1 MSIKVQDNGVGFP
14 RNKSKLIEPYVSN
27 KAKGTGLGL
36 AIVNKVISD
45 HEGYLEFTD
54 LFDAA
59 KKTLNGAEI
68 KLLVP
73 IVK

>member
-1 MSIKVQDNGVGFP
+1 M
-14 RNKSKLIEPYVSN
+14 SN

-45 HEGYLEFTD
+45 HEGHLEFSD
-54 LFDAA
+54 LFDST
-59 KKTLNGAEI
+59 KKTLIGAEI